1 MSKKTSYDNNFK
13 GKVALD
19 AVKGEKTL
27 QEIAVEYNVS
37 MSLVSKWKRELLSNI
52 GNAFGNGG
60 ANKNQ
65 QSGVASANEEK
76 LYKQIGKLTME
87 VDFLKKFV
95 DKYR

>member
-13 GKVALD
+13 GKVALE

-27 QEIAVEYNVS
+27 NEIAVEYNVS

-65 QSGVASANEEK
+65 QSSGASANEEK
-76 LYKQIGKLTME
+76 LYKQIGKLS
-87 VDFLKKFV
+87 
-95 DKYR
+95 

>member
-13 GKVALD
+13 GKVAID
-19 AVKGEKTL
+19 AIKGEKTL
-27 QEIAVEYNVS
+27 QEIAVEYSVS

-52 GNAFGNGG
+52 GNAFGNGNS
-60 ANKNQ
+60 NKNQ
-65 QSGVASANEEK
+65 QFSVASANEEK

>member
-1 MSKKTSYDNNFK
+1 MSKKTSYDNIFK

-27 QEIAVEYNVS
+27 NEIAVEYNVS
-37 MSLVSKWKRELLSNI
+37 MSLVSKWKRELLSNV
-52 GNAFGNGG
+52 GKAFGVGNS
-60 ANKNQ
+60 NKQ
-65 QSGVASANEEK
+65 QNSNAGSANEEK

>member
-13 GKVALD
+13 GKVALESI
-19 AVKGEKTL
+19 KGDKTL
-27 QEIAVEYNVS
+27 NEIAVEYNVS
-37 MSLVSKWKRELLSNI
+37 MSLISKWKRELLSNV
-52 GNAFGNGG
+52 GNAFGNGN
-60 ANKNQ
+60 ANKQ
-65 QSGVASANEEK
+65 QGASSVNEEK